1 MHAHTHTHL
10 FFFIFVHT
18 HTKVKASIRPLTVGA
33 QEKKEKGINNRNT
46 LRVIFEFPFDRLDT
60 KGGYFIGSLALTA
73 SV

>member
-1 MHAHTHTHL
+1 M
-10 FFFIFVHT
+10 
-18 HTKVKASIRPLTVGA
+18 KVSIRPLTVGA